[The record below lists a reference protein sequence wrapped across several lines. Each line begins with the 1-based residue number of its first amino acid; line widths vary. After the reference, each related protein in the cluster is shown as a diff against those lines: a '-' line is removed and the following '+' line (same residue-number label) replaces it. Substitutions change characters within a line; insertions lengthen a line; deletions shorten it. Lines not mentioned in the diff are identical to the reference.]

1 MNLPTWIN
9 PIGAVW
15 FPIFYAIIGSLVSM
29 AREDNTACPIVLS
42 PKARIIFAT
51 ALGVVQ
57 TVLQQHLGGL
67 SWAQSILTAI
77 LSVGAALG
85 AHGFRSFPTLPP
97 AATVAGGKTEPAPPP
112 SAPSV
117 PGVLRRWMP
126 ESGLARMVLAV
137 GTVLCGFTA
146 LCAFLS
152 ACTPAETAVEKQLA
166 NCIVAEYSKDIG
178 AGMSAENAALD
189 TAAYCITTE
198 LEVKQTMKSV
208 NADALARHS
217 SSSDAGTDH

>member
-9 PIGAVW
+9 PSGAVW

-85 AHGFRSFPTLPP
+85 ATASAASPRCLPP
-97 AATVAGGKTEPAPPP
+97 QP
-112 SAPSV
+112 
-117 PGVLRRWMP
+117 
-126 ESGLARMVLAV
+126 
-137 GTVLCGFTA
+137 
-146 LCAFLS
+146 
-152 ACTPAETAVEKQLA
+152 
-166 NCIVAEYSKDIG
+166 
-178 AGMSAENAALD
+178 
-189 TAAYCITTE
+189 
-198 LEVKQTMKSV
+198 
-208 NADALARHS
+208 
-217 SSSDAGTDH
+217 